1 MTSISSIPLRELASS
16 LAAKNLW
23 IPFFLASKTIGRQ
36 FPTPLILPF
45 NPNSPIMQISS
56 NLLASIKFRHPK
68 KATAIGKSNAV
79 PFFLILA
86 GDKLTVIF
94 MDGRGWPMER
104 SADATLSFASM
115 DSLER

>member
-1 MTSISSIPLRELASS
+1 MPC
-16 LAAKNLW
+16 
-23 IPFFLASKTIGRQ
+23 FLASNTIGRQ

-45 NPNSPIMQISS
+45 RPNSPIMQISS
-56 NLLASIKFRHPK
+56 NLLASIKFKHPK

-94 MDGRGWPMER
+94 IDGKGWPMER
-104 SADATLSFASM
+104 SADATRSFASM

>member
-1 MTSISSIPLRELASS
+1 M
-16 LAAKNLW
+16 
-23 IPFFLASKTIGRQ
+23 PFS
-36 FPTPLILPF
+36 
-45 NPNSPIMQISS
+45 PNSPMIQMSS

-94 MDGRGWPMER
+94 IDGKGWPMER
-104 SADATLSFASM
+104 SADATRSFASI